1 MEELTSKN
9 TSSLALELVFIVTQ
23 SVCKTIM
30 LAMLVIKAQYRDLLE

>member
-9 TSSLALELVFIVTQ
+9 TSSLALELVFVTQ

-30 LAMLVIKAQYRDLLE
+30 LAVLVIKALYRDLLE